1 VQLNEGFYWYTLHL
15 QSQDPNPF
23 PWPTPEQF
31 GTTIAWPGDRPNFQA
46 GVGPAGTPID
56 EDGAQKDDDMADVMD
71 FFL

>member
-1 VQLNEGFYWYTLHL
+1 MQLNEGFYWYTLHL

-23 PWPTPEQF
+23 PWPTLEQF